1 MIMKTQKLLL
11 ALLLGLS
18 ILSSCTKEK
27 ELNPVHD
34 FPTFRERMLYENE
47 PSRTRLFAGKLLN
60 DAGDKISQGGMV
72 SLFLDNEEIDVYV
85 SDDGYYQFEDLPYG
99 AYKLK
104 YYFPGYETKIVKNR
118 YPQNTLYYDTLYQ
131 QQ

>member
-27 ELNPVHD
+27 ELNPVRD
-34 FPTFRERMLYENE
+34 FPSFKERILYENDL
-47 PSRTRLFAGKLLN
+47 SKNGLFAGKLLN

-85 SDDGYYQFEDLPYG
+85 SDDGYYQFEDLPYR

-104 YYFPGYETKIVKNR
+104 YYFPGYEFKIVKNR